1 MADNFT
7 PKARQPIERRPEIQT
22 PAPSAQMPP
31 QARTVLKQSA
41 PIPSG
46 RPSPAAEA
54 QTDTGPT
61 PDELAAIAARRRGAP
76 QSGEQKMGV
85 PARTG
90 WVRRWVNDTPGR
102 INKFKNKGWEFVK
115 NPDTG
120 ENWMLTVNT
129 AITDQGGIKGYVM
142 EIPQQF
148 YQEDQSAKQ
157 ESLDALDASIYGG
170 TLNAEPDD
178 NRYVPKSSPIKVE
191 TRDGPITG

>member
-1 MADNFT
+1 
-7 PKARQPIERRPEIQT
+7 
-22 PAPSAQMPP
+22 MPP
-31 QARTVLKQSA
+31 QARTVLKQAA

-46 RPSPAAEA
+46 RPSPVAEPPPGEAATPA
-54 QTDTGPT
+54 GPT
-61 PDELAAIAARRRGAP
+61 PDELAAIAARRRSAP
-76 QSGEQKMGV
+76 QAGEQKMGV
-85 PARTG
+85 PARVG

-115 NPDTG
+115 NPETG

-129 AITDQGGIKGYVM
+129 AISDQGGIKGYVM
-142 EIPQQF
+142 EIPLQF
-148 YQEDQSAKQ
+148 YQEDQNAKQ